1 MTHCSSQMRCLPA
14 LVAALLL
21 PATPPLL
28 LGTAALTGALLV
40 PLAPAQAQSAEA
52 LAKIAQA
59 ITVRIEGATQGSGV
73 LVKRDGNRYTVLT
86 AWHVIS
92 DQKPGEEL
100 DIYTSDG
107 QRHQLEQGSIRRLG
121 TLDLAEI
128 KFSSH
133 NTYSVA
139 TISNETVHKAGQ
151 LVTVSG
157 FPLNNKR
164 VISISDGTLRVNSDS
179 RLGFYGYDLIYSNNT
194 TAGMSGGPIVN
205 RDGALIGIHA
215 MGARQQIASG
225 SPKQEFNSG
234 ISLALYKNSSTEIP
248 KNTLD
253 RMYIM
258 LEKARLLEQSEGNE
272 REIISLTTEALATRE
287 SDGGFLCAALH
298 TKD

>member
-1 MTHCSSQMRCLPA
+1 MRRLPTLLAAFLLSSVQPF
-14 LVAALLL
+14 VV
-21 PATPPLL
+21 
-28 LGTAALTGALLV
+28 GTTMSTVTLIFSQPHAK
-40 PLAPAQAQSAEA
+40 AQSEEVV
-52 LAKIAQA
+52 AKIAQA
-59 ITVRIEGATQGSGV
+59 ITVRVEGATQGSGV
-73 LVKRDGNRYTVLT
+73 LVKRDGNRYTILT

-107 QRHQLEQGSIRRLG
+107 QRHQSEQGSIKRLG

-179 RLGFYGYDLIYSNNT
+179 RLGFYGYDLIYSTNT
-194 TAGMSGGPIVN
+194 TAGI
-205 RDGALIGIHA
+205 R
-215 MGARQQIASG
+215 
-225 SPKQEFNSG
+225 
-234 ISLALYKNSSTEIP
+234 
-248 KNTLD
+248 
-253 RMYIM
+253 
-258 LEKARLLEQSEGNE
+258 
-272 REIISLTTEALATRE
+272 
-287 SDGGFLCAALH
+287 
-298 TKD
+298 